1 MSARIAVKQDTRALL
16 IEAGTALMFE
26 KGYTNTG
33 IQEVLGR
40 VGVPKGS
47 FYHYFDS
54 KEEFALAIIENFD
67 SEYSGK
73 LRKTLKDPGRSP
85 LNRLKEYCRS
95 SREGMAR
102 GQCRKGCLIGN
113 LSQEMADQS
122 EVLRRAL
129 SDIMARRRELIAAC
143 IAEGQKLGEIN
154 PKLDTRK
161 AAELFLSAWEGAVM
175 RAKTTKC
182 TEPLD
187 ACMEYLIEIALT
199 A

>member
-1 MSARIAVKQDTRALL
+1 MSAKVAVKQDTRTLL
-16 IEAGTALMFE
+16 IEAGTELMFE

-33 IQEVLGR
+33 IQEVLNQ

-54 KEEFALAIIENFD
+54 KEAFALAIIQNFD
-67 SEYSGK
+67 ACYTGK
-73 LRKTLKDPGRSP
+73 VRKTLNDTSRTP

-95 SREGMAR
+95 SREGMAA

-122 EVLRRAL
+122 EVLRQALSQIMANRRAL
-129 SDIMARRRELIAAC
+129 VAAC
-143 IAEGQKLGEIN
+143 IAEGQKLGEIKKKIE
-154 PKLDTRK
+154 PRK

-175 RAKTTKC
+175 RSKTTKC

-187 ACMEYLIEIALT
+187 ACLDYLFTEVLA